1 MKNFRILP
9 LCLLLLMT
17 VRIVP
22 AMAGTALV
30 GVRWIPPDQ
39 GLLNRLVIGRY
50 MQHDNLDVLRLTSG
64 ETPPGIKALYYRGE
78 TLRSLGLFSSAAEAF
93 AGAIATKSPD
103 EPLWNASLV
112 RYIQLLRSIP
122 GLKTPVLPPTLDS
135 KITGK
140 AALYLGSLL
149 QQEGKGKRALALFQ
163 SVKKDGTDHDALA
176 AAALARNYAMI
187 NRWGDSAS
195 ILASFKTV
203 ETTPVADLIYLL
215 RGYDYLESGNFKL
228 ARSSLLALPPSSP
241 YAPEAL
247 HGQSW
252 VLIRRG
258 DLSGAAVRL
267 QELIDNYPDST
278 AAREGVIDLA
288 LCYREL
294 GLFDNATQLLGRES
308 KYLTEVCE
316 WLKSLRVSDFKP
328 GSHLSAL
335 LDEAFHGMKPDPEI
349 LGKTP
354 GFILQWLIQAAR
366 DPQVQWTSTLIDG
379 GGKLLNEAAR
389 IEKKGAE
396 SVELLK
402 RETRFTEKQ
411 IQKAMETRGLL
422 KSALVRLPSFRE
434 EVIQSLEKNSLEEF
448 APKEAFILL
457 RRIHDAQKRLES
469 VVTAGAGKVRAAV

>member
-1 MKNFRILP
+1 MLRRPPRSTLFPYTTLFR
-9 LCLLLLMT
+9 
-17 VRIVP
+17 
-22 AMAGTALV
+22 
-30 GVRWIPPDQ
+30 
-39 GLLNRLVIGRY
+39 
-50 MQHDNLDVLRLTSG
+50 S
-64 ETPPGIKALYYRGE
+64 
-78 TLRSLGLFSSAAEAF
+78 
-93 AGAIATKSPD
+93 
-103 EPLWNASLV
+103 
-112 RYIQLLRSIP
+112 
-122 GLKTPVLPPTLDS
+122 
-135 KITGK
+135 
-140 AALYLGSLL
+140 ALYLGSLL

-203 ETTPVADLIYLL
+203 ETTAVADLIYLL

-228 ARSSLLALPPSSP
+228 ARSSVLALPPSSP

-354 GFILQWLIQAAR
+354 GFILQWLIQDAR

-379 GGKLLNEAAR
+379 GSKLLNEAAR

-411 IQKAMETRGLL
+411 IQKADRKSTRLNSSHTDISRMPS
-422 KSALVRLPSFRE
+422 SA
-434 EVIQSLEKNSLEEF
+434 
-448 APKEAFILL
+448 
-457 RRIHDAQKRLES
+457 
-469 VVTAGAGKVRAAV
+469 